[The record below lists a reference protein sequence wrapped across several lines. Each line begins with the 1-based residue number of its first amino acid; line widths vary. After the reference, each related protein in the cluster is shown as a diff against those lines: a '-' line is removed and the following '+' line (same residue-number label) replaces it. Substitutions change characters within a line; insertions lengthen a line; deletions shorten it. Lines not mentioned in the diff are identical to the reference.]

1 MRRRITVPLSVPLL
15 VALLLPSG
23 CSREP
28 SVVGAF
34 GARPT
39 VVLPDRPPAGAQVAE
54 LVEGTGEPVG
64 ADDVAVVQ
72 YTAYGR
78 GERPAG
84 STFTRGTPSALAVRK
99 LPVALGRALVCHRVG
114 SRVTAVV
121 PTDGRREGGSGDAD
135 GRGNAAAPGFYVVDI
150 LGVHRRGAS
159 VGSQG
164 GRLAGVRVGGG
175 PDPEVSVPAGAPPG
189 RFAAKV
195 VTRGRGRATRAGQL
209 VVVQYAGLV
218 WGRRRVFDSTW
229 QDGVPRAFKLGDG
242 TMIGAWEAALAGVPV
257 GSRVA
262 MVVPPS
268 HGYGSA
274 GFPAYG
280 IRPSDTLVYVVD
292 VLAAY

>member
-1 MRRRITVPLSVPLL
+1 MRRRITVPLLVPLLVALL

-23 CSREP
+23 CSREL

-39 VVLPDRPPAGAQVAE
+39 VVLPDLSPAGSEAAE

-64 ADDVAVVQ
+64 VDDVAVVQ

-84 STFTRGTPSALAVRK
+84 STFTRGTPSALAVRE
-99 LPVALGRALVCHRVG
+99 LPVALGRALTGRRVG
-114 SRVTAVV
+114 SRVTAAV
-121 PTDGRREGGSGDAD
+121 PADDRWEGGPGD
-135 GRGNAAAPGFYVVDI
+135 AAPGFYVVDI

-159 VGSQG
+159 VESRG

-229 QDGVPRAFKLGDG
+229 PDGVPRAFKLGDG

-268 HGYGSA
+268 RGYGSA